1 MNIQRYDSFSCE
13 PFRSWNRLEPRPRAA
28 EFDKALEFGV
38 YDALWMLT
46 RQWQFGELKGED
58 AGSAIFSKICLQSTE
73 ISRFKTANG
82 PVQQMMTDMPLEAVI
97 EDIPVSL
104 LWKDKLQAAYYFL
117 NCLDR
122 AAVSNNVVGYNRS
135 AYRKAC
141 RDAYK
146 VPAISAIAENASR
159 GDIIAGSEQLAD
171 EELVDV
177 IQANSSRYFDGYALF
192 LDGQQHLALA
202 VTKIAKGNTANSNTL
217 FIEQALNTYVTW
229 FAQTFN
235 AQLQPTATSAWVPG
249 QMEYQ
254 FACALPNAGGNNT
267 LLTASEYSSGDLE
280 WYSLDVDKN
289 TNIPGLS
296 GSSTAAENTR
306 IQTVVQTVI
315 PQPATFAGAPNA
327 RLWQFEDGTIDLG
340 NIQADA
346 TDISKV
352 IFTEYALLYNTD
364 WMIAPMPVKSGTL
377 SEIIGVLVTDVFGEQ
392 TFVQPALQGET
403 GNWRAWGMYNLTV
416 AGPSNSLPAD
426 TRLFL
431 APSTVKT
438 LESAPIEEV
447 HFVRD
452 EMSNHVWAVEV
463 QLPGQLGNSLD
474 GHAYTKNVQR
484 MLDTYDPPA
493 PVQSAPENALYQYKL
508 GNTVPHNWIPFVPV
522 HLPGNKRQVQLQRA
536 SMPLL
541 LKNTYSH
548 IRPRTA
554 LLRYGL
560 NEMDE
565 QQNPYFIHE
574 EEVPRAGVKLQST
587 YQRTRWYNGKTIN
600 WYGISKSTGRGEGS
614 SGLKYDQIT
623 RLK

>member
-1 MNIQRYDSFSCE
+1 MENQRPNSFSCE
-13 PFRSWNRLEPRPRAA
+13 PFRSWNRLESRPRAA

-58 AGSAIFSKICLQSTE
+58 AGSAIYSKICLQSTE

-82 PVQQMMTDMPLEAVI
+82 PVQQMVTDMPLESVI
-97 EDIPVSL
+97 EDTPVTL

-122 AAVSNNVVGYNRS
+122 AAAANNVAAYNRS
-135 AYRKAC
+135 AYRKAAKN
-141 RDAYK
+141 AYK
-146 VPAISAIAENASR
+146 IPAVSGIAENASR
-159 GDIIAGSEQLAD
+159 NEIIAGSAQLAD
-171 EELVDV
+171 EELVAV
-177 IQANSSRYFDGYALF
+177 IQANSSRYFDGYALYME
-192 LDGQQHLALA
+192 A
-202 VTKIAKGNTANSNTL
+202 VNNLSSAVVKIAKGNPTGGNNQ
-217 FIEQALNTYVTW
+217 FIEQALQTYVNW
-229 FAQTFN
+229 FSQTYKG
-235 AQLQPTATSAWVPG
+235 QLQPSTPSAWAPR

-254 FACALPNAGGNNT
+254 FACALPDSKGSNT
-267 LLTASEYSSGDLE
+267 ILTASEYSSGDLE
-280 WYSLDVDKN
+280 WYSMDVDRT
-289 TNIPGLS
+289 TNIAGLS
-296 GSSTAAENTR
+296 GAATPEEAGK
-306 IQTVVQTVI
+306 IKTVLQTVI

-327 RLWQFEDGTIDLG
+327 RLWQFEDGNIDLG

-364 WMIAPMPVKSGTL
+364 WMVAPMPVKTGTL
-377 SEIIGVLVTDVFGEQ
+377 SEIKGIVVTDVFGEQ

-416 AGPSNSLPAD
+416 AGPNNNLPAD
-426 TRLFL
+426 TRLLL
-431 APSTVKT
+431 APATVKT
-438 LESAPIEEV
+438 MESTPVEEV

-484 MLDTYDPPA
+484 LLATFDPPA
-493 PVQSAPENALYQYKL
+493 PVESAPENALYQYKL

-522 HLPGNKRQVQLQRA
+522 HLPGNMRQVQLQRA

-541 LKNTYSH
+541 LKNEYSH
-548 IRPRTA
+548 VRPRTK

-560 NEMDE
+560 NDMNE
-565 QQNPYFIHE
+565 QQTPYFIHE
-574 EEVPRAGVKLQST
+574 EEVPRAGVKLQAT
-587 YQRTRWYNGKTIN
+587 YQRTRWYNGKIIN